1 MRAAA
6 DLEDKNEKHIV
17 TPGRIVPARELLGDM
32 LLEQNQPA
40 AALKEYET
48 SQIREPNRFRN
59 FYASMIAA
67 RAMGDEAK
75 ARQYAARVVKLTEKG
90 DSTRP
95 EIANAKMM
103 FGQR

>member
-1 MRAAA
+1 MAASPWCSGATQALSEARRAVAGRRSVHVYGQLAA
-6 DLEDKNEKHIV
+6 GAQAISELAGEGAVFV
-17 TPGRIVPARELLGDM
+17 TSLDEVPDGATVIF
-32 LLEQNQPA
+32 PA
-40 AALKEYET
+40 
-48 SQIREPNRFRN
+48 
-59 FYASMIAA
+59 M
-67 RAMGDEAK
+67 